1 VLAGSALGD
10 DQPMANAPWVH
21 LEHDDGLTQLV
32 MDRAPVNQFDEGLLR
47 QVLDAV
53 LSLGPDTR
61 ALVVSSAVEG
71 MFAAGGDVPW
81 MAGASIEEQLPFVAL
96 CQQAYSCFE
105 ELHCPVV
112 VAIDGH
118 CLGGGLE
125 LALCCDIRV
134 VGRGARLGLP
144 EATIGLIAGAGG
156 TQRLVRAVG
165 QGVARDMVMTGL
177 RITGEQAFQ
186 WGLASRLTDDGGAAP
201 EATAIARKLADG
213 PAEAIQAS
221 KRLTVAASQLAIDD
235 GLRRERAA
243 WAEVRRSASTQ
254 EGLDAF
260 AERRRPDFARARRGD
275 V

>member
-1 VLAGSALGD
+1 
-10 DQPMANAPWVH
+10 MATEAWVH
-21 LEHDDGLTQLV
+21 LTHDDGLTQLV
-32 MDRAPVNQFDEGLLR
+32 MDRPPVNQFDEGLLR
-47 QVLDAV
+47 QVLEAV
-53 LSLGPDTR
+53 ASLGPDTR
-61 ALVVSSAVEG
+61 ALVVSSAVPK

-81 MAGASIEEQLPFVAL
+81 MANATLAEQLPFVEL
-96 CQQAYSCFE
+96 CQQAYSAFE
-105 ELHCPVV
+105 RVHCPAVA
-112 VAIDGH
+112 AIDGH

-186 WGLASRLTDDGGAAP
+186 WGLASRLTDDGGALA

-221 KRLTVAASQLAIDD
+221 KRLSVAASQLAIDD
-235 GLRRERAA
+235 GLERERAE
-243 WAEVRRSASTQ
+243 WAYVRASASTQ
-254 EGLDAF
+254 EGLTAF
-260 AERRRPDFARARRGD
+260 AERRPADFARARRGEM
-275 V
+275 